1 MMKTYKAEANIENLR
16 SYDSPA
22 LPDFDDLH
30 VQRVYDCDFL
40 VVDAENN
47 KVFTCYAESELE
59 AVSNYI
65 AHLIPDMLHVWAED
79 EYGDAEPTDDLRPAK
94 DFYTI
99 AATNYTGWDYE
110 TTKG

>member
-30 VQRVYDCDFL
+30 VQRVSGCDFL
-40 VVDAENN
+40 VVDVENHG
-47 KVFTCYAESELE
+47 VFTCYAETELE

-65 AHLIPDMLHVWAED
+65 AHLIPDRLHVWVED
-79 EYGDAEPTDDLRPAK
+79 ECGDAEPTDDLRPAK

-99 AATNYTGWDYE
+99 TATDYIGWDYE